1 MMRNVLTKISF
12 TYTRPGASAVPANP
26 GRPYIP
32 AHWVS
37 EPQQV
42 CRVVNYDDYDTG
54 QSVEELAD
62 QLLADAGAGATFAYN
77 ISYAILCTTEYV
89 SRYVPEQT
97 YIAPTPYQASVPPT
111 VVTEYNLGWTGTA
124 RSVDVLITDGRVSFK
139 ADTNNVG
146 VMVGLLEAAF
156 VGRWTALYDYT
167 VMSHNFYIQGRTY
180 AVYEKGT
187 RRTGDT
193 TFAAGD
199 VFGIR
204 RKSGTVTYTINDTV
218 VFTSS
223 APSTLPVFLLASLY
237 SGGDYVYDPI
247 LTAEASGASSMQPLR
262 SAGGEGEYA
271 AGITYMASLRS
282 TGGGHLITTAAS
294 SMQPFV
300 SVGSTYG
307 RPYGQAKTQLPALIT
322 DAYTSKVV
330 PPYGLS
336 KASMAYLTTAALG
349 TTGGVISGNLT
360 MPKFVSRGSDRV
372 YGEAVVSLP
381 RLTSYANAYEG
392 NENATI
398 ISRAITAHEIAG
410 TQIAFAAINMA
421 VSGTATLAVATV
433 VDSEAF
439 AQATASGEF
448 DVAQLLEAIA
458 VSSAETYA
466 GVPLWDNAGETI
478 VVNADTSAFSRY
490 EGYGFLAYFHIGDDA
505 YGLSRDGIFLLG
517 GDTDAGLPI
526 QASVHAGA
534 VDAGTSLLKWASE
547 CYLAASSDG
556 PLRLRVTVGDN
567 AYLYTAR
574 SSSQEMQMQRVDI
587 GKGLRATYF
596 ELEVINDNGDDFELD
611 RIEFRS
617 APTSRR
623 I

>member
-1 MMRNVLTKISF
+1 MRNVLTKNSY
-12 TYTRPGASAVPANP
+12 TYTLPGSSAVPASP

-32 AHWVS
+32 AHWVT
-37 EPQQV
+37 EQQPV
-42 CRVVNYDDYDTG
+42 CNVVNYDLYDTG
-54 QSVEELAD
+54 QSMEEMAQQILASG
-62 QLLADAGAGATFAYN
+62 GAGAVLSYN
-77 ISYAILCTTEYV
+77 VYYAILCTMQDVTYF
-89 SRYVPEQT
+89 VPEQS
-97 YIAPTPYQASVPPT
+97 YIAPTPYRAAVAPA

-124 RSVDVLITDGRVSFK
+124 RSVDVLLADGRVSFK

-146 VMVGLLEAAF
+146 AMAGLLEAVY

-167 VMSHNFYIQGRTY
+167 VMSHSFYIQGRTY
-180 AVYEKGT
+180 AIYEKGA
-187 RRTGDT
+187 RRSGDT
-193 TFAAGD
+193 TFVSGD

-204 RKSGTVTYTINDTV
+204 RKNGVVTYTINDAV

-223 APSTLPVFLLASLY
+223 APSTLPVFLLANLY
-237 SGGDYVYDPI
+237 SGGDYVYDPV

-262 SAGGEGEYA
+262 SAGGEGAYA

-282 TGGGHLITTAAS
+282 TGGGHLITSAAS
-294 SMQPFV
+294 SMQPLIAIA
-300 SVGSTYG
+300 SAYG
-307 RPYGQAKTQLPALIT
+307 RPYGQAKTRLPALIT

-421 VSGTATLAVATV
+421 VSGTATLVVATV
-433 VDSEAF
+433 IDSEAF
-439 AQATASGEF
+439 AQATASGDF
-448 DVAQLLEAIA
+448 DVVELIEAIA
-458 VSSAETYA
+458 TSRAETYA

-490 EGYGFLAYFHIGDDA
+490 EGYGFLSYFHIGDDV
-505 YGLSRDGIFLLG
+505 YGLSRDGVFLLG

-526 QASVHAGA
+526 QASVNAGA

-547 CYLAASSDG
+547 CYLAAASDG

-574 SSSQEMQMQRVDI
+574 SSSPEMQMQRVDI

>member
-1 MMRNVLTKISF
+1 MRNVLTKISY
-12 TYTRPGASAVPANP
+12 TYTLPGSSAVPASP

-32 AHWVS
+32 AHWVT
-37 EPQQV
+37 EQQRV
-42 CRVVNYDDYDTG
+42 CSVVNYDLYDTG
-54 QSVEELAD
+54 QSIEELAQ
-62 QLLADAGAGATFAYN
+62 QLLTMGGAGSDLSYN
-77 ISYAILCTTEYV
+77 VNYAILCTLQNVT
-89 SRYVPEQT
+89 RFVPEQS
-97 YIAPTPYQASVPPT
+97 YIAPTPYRASVPPT

-124 RSVDVLITDGRVSFK
+124 RSVDVLLSDGRVSFK

-146 VMVGLLEAAF
+146 AMVGLLEAAF

-180 AVYEKGT
+180 AIYEKGV

-193 TFAAGD
+193 VFASGD

-204 RKSGTVTYTINDTV
+204 RKNGTVTYTVNDTT

-223 APSTLPVFLLASLY
+223 APSTTPVFLLASLY

-262 SAGGEGEYA
+262 SAGGEGAYA
-271 AGITYMASLRS
+271 AAAAYMASLRAV
-282 TGGGHLITTAAS
+282 GGGHLIATVS
-294 SMQPFV
+294 STMQPV
-300 SVGSTYG
+300 IALASAYG
-307 RPYGQAKTQLPALIT
+307 RPYGQAKTRLPALT
-322 DAYTSKVV
+322 SDAYTSKVV

-336 KASMAYLTTAALG
+336 KGSMAYLTSAAVG

-372 YGEAVVSLP
+372 YGEAVVTLP
-381 RLTSYANAYEG
+381 RLSSYANAYEG
-392 NENATI
+392 NENASI
-398 ISRAITAHEIAG
+398 ISRTITAHEIAG
-410 TQIAFAAINMA
+410 TQIAFAAINMTA
-421 VSGTATLAVATV
+421 LGTATLAVATV
-433 VDSEAF
+433 IDSEAF

-567 AYLYTAR
+567 AYVYTAR